1 MKIER
6 ERERKKM
13 EEIISVQPPK
23 GKRKADKF
31 VVTSKNKNSEVM
43 ACTSFALYYIVVVL
57 FTFKR
62 QK

>member
-1 MKIER
+1 
-6 ERERKKM
+6 M
-13 EEIISVQPPK
+13 EEIISIQPPK